1 VKRLLTLLGGG
12 VRRDALWLFGGQI
25 VALAVTFV
33 ATPIQLERMGA
44 ERYGIVVVLSAAVGY
59 VGLLDI
65 GAAWGVMRF
74 VPWHRTRGDDEAA
87 QRVVAAAVLLSL
99 GVGLSVG
106 LVVLALAPTLAALL
120 DISAGS
126 AEQTTDAVRVMA
138 AFVPVLLLTSL
149 FSGLG
154 RAVDMFALVGVV
166 AAGQVV
172 ALNVVWAAVA
182 GEPDDVLKVLIAQLL
197 IGCAAIAVTAVA
209 IKARRGWALRP
220 RLPDGDALRQ
230 ITSFGAKTSSG
241 QAGLG
246 MLLAADKPVL
256 GSVMAVSLIPA
267 YSIPF
272 ALASRITLVSSSV
285 SSAVFPPAVAAL
297 AADDRS
303 EFARLR
309 RRAFAVVGLV
319 SGLLA
324 VNCVF
329 GGRPLLE
336 WWLGDPVAA
345 DGWIALAI
353 LGVGFGVLACGSIG
367 NILLDA
373 GGRPGAAAAVMA
385 VGGVLGLAL
394 AGALAA
400 LWGSAVAA
408 SAGICTGLVIIG
420 IGGIE
425 LARRLVA
432 TVPRIQVLATVFG
445 AWPALA
451 AAGVVLRLACELSN
465 VPALPTVLVIAAGTG
480 ALALGLFGRIG
491 GAPADDMPVGA
502 ASGPAS
508 SPTSELD
515 SATA

>member
-1 VKRLLTLLGGG
+1 VNRLRTLLGGG
-12 VRRDALWLFGGQI
+12 IRRDALWLFGGQL

-44 ERYGIVVVLSAAVGY
+44 ERYGIVVILSAAVGY
-59 VGLLDI
+59 VALLDI

-87 QRVVAAAVLLSL
+87 QRVVAAALVLSL
-99 GVGLSVG
+99 GVGLAVG
-106 LVVLALAPTLAALL
+106 LVVLALAPSLASLL
-120 DISAGS
+120 DVSAGS
-126 AEQTTDAVRVMA
+126 AAQTTDAVRVMA

-197 IGCAAIAVTAVA
+197 IGCAAIVITAVA

-220 RLPDGDALRQ
+220 RLPSGGALRE

-256 GSVMAVSLIPA
+256 GSVMAVSAIPA

-272 ALASRITLVSSSV
+272 ALALRIMLVSSSV

-297 AADDRS
+297 AAGDRS
-303 EFARLR
+303 QFARLR
-309 RRAFAVVGLV
+309 GRAFAVVGLV

-329 GGRPLLE
+329 GGRPVLE
-336 WWLGDPVAA
+336 WWLGDPVAT
-345 DGWIALAI
+345 DGWAALAI

-373 GGRPGAAAAVMA
+373 GGRPGAAAAVMIA
-385 VGGVLGLAL
+385 GGVLGLAL
-394 AGALAA
+394 AGACAA
-400 LWGSAVAA
+400 VWGSATAA
-408 SAGICTGLVIIG
+408 SAGICAGLIVVG
-420 IGGIE
+420 LGGIE
-425 LARRLVA
+425 LARRLVVA
-432 TVPRIQVLATVFG
+432 VPRSKVLATVFG
-445 AWPALA
+445 AWLPLA
-451 AAGVVLRLACELSN
+451 AAGAALRLACELLN

-480 ALALGLFGRIG
+480 AMALGLLRRIG
-491 GAPADDMPVGA
+491 GAGGETPAPA
-502 ASGPAS
+502 TPGPAS
-508 SPTSELD
+508 NATSGLD
-515 SATA
+515 GARA

>member
-1 VKRLLTLLGGG
+1 VNRLRTLLGGG
-12 VRRDALWLFGGQI
+12 IRRDALWLFGGQL

-44 ERYGIVVVLSAAVGY
+44 ERYGIVVILSAAVGY
-59 VGLLDI
+59 VALLDI

-87 QRVVAAAVLLSL
+87 QRVVAAAVVLSL
-99 GVGLSVG
+99 GVGLAVG
-106 LVVLALAPTLAALL
+106 LVVLALAPSLASLL
-120 DISAGS
+120 DVSAGS
-126 AEQTTDAVRVMA
+126 AAQTTDAVRVMA

-172 ALNVVWAAVA
+172 ALNVVWAVVA

-197 IGCAAIAVTAVA
+197 IGCAAIVITAVA

-220 RLPDGDALRQ
+220 RLPSGGALRE

-256 GSVMAVSLIPA
+256 GSVMAVSAIPA

-272 ALASRITLVSSSV
+272 ALALRIMLVSSSV

-297 AADDRS
+297 AAGDRS
-303 EFARLR
+303 QFARLR
-309 RRAFAVVGLV
+309 RRAFAVVGLA

-329 GGRPLLE
+329 GGRPVLE
-336 WWLGDPVAA
+336 WWLGDPVAT
-345 DGWIALAI
+345 DGWAALAI

-373 GGRPGAAAAVMA
+373 GGRPGAAAAVMIS
-385 VGGVLGLAL
+385 GGVLGLAL
-394 AGALAA
+394 AGACAA
-400 LWGSAVAA
+400 VWGSAMAA
-408 SAGICTGLVIIG
+408 SAGICAGLIVVG
-420 IGGIE
+420 LGGIE
-425 LARRLVA
+425 LARRLVVA
-432 TVPRIQVLATVFG
+432 VPRSKVLATVFG
-445 AWPALA
+445 TWLPLA
-451 AAGVVLRLACELSN
+451 AAGAALRLACELLN
-465 VPALPTVLVIAAGTG
+465 VPPLPTVLVIAAGTG
-480 ALALGLFGRIG
+480 AMALGLLRRIG
-491 GAPADDMPVGA
+491 GAGGETPAPATPD
-502 ASGPAS
+502 PAS
-508 SPTSELD
+508 NATSGLD
-515 SATA
+515 GARA

>member
-1 VKRLLTLLGGG
+1 MNRLRTLLGGG
-12 VRRDALWLFGGQI
+12 TRRDALWLFGSQL
-25 VALAVTFV
+25 VALGVTFA

-99 GVGLSVG
+99 GVGLIVG
-106 LVVLALAPTLAALL
+106 LLVLLSAPLL
-120 DISAGS
+120 GGLLRVSAGS
-126 AEQTTDAVRVMA
+126 PAETTDAIRVMA

-166 AAGQVV
+166 AAGQVIV
-172 ALNVVWAAVA
+172 LNVVWAAVA
-182 GEPDDVLKVLIAQLL
+182 GDPDDVLKVLIAQLL
-197 IGCAAIAVTAVA
+197 IGCVAIALTAAV
-209 IKARRGWALRP
+209 IKARRGWALKA
-220 RLPDGDALRQ
+220 RLPSRAALGQ

-246 MLLAADKPVL
+246 MLMNADKPVL
-256 GSVMAVSLIPA
+256 GAVMPVSAIPA

-272 ALASRITLVSSSV
+272 ALAMRIMLVSSSV

-297 AADDRS
+297 ARNDVP
-303 EFARLR
+303 EFVRLR

-329 GGRPLLE
+329 GGQPLLE
-336 WWLGDPVAA
+336 WWLGDPVAR
-345 DGWIALAI
+345 DGWVALAI
-353 LGVGFGVLACGSIG
+353 FGIGFGVLASGSVG

-373 GGRPGAAAAVMA
+373 AGRPGAAAVVM
-385 VGGVLGLAL
+385 VGGGVLGLGL
-394 AGALAA
+394 AGSFAA
-400 LWGSAVAA
+400 VWGSAVAA
-408 SAGICTGLVIIG
+408 SAGTSTGLLLIG
-420 IGGIE
+420 LGGIE
-425 LARRLVA
+425 LARRLMVA
-432 TVPRIQVLATVFG
+432 VPRMQMFTTVFG
-445 AWPALA
+445 AWLPLA
-451 AAGVVLRLACELSN
+451 VVAAVLRLTCALLH

-480 ALALGLFGRIG
+480 AMALQMFRRIG
-491 GAPADDMPVGA
+491 VGDETTVQGPSEPAPSSS
-502 ASGPAS
+502 SG
-508 SPTSELD
+508 LD
-515 SATA
+515 GATA